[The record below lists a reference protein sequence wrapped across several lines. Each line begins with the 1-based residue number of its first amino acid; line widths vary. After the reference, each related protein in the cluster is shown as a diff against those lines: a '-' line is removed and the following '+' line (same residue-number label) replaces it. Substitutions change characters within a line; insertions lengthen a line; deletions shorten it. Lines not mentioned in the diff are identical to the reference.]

1 MTREEVTLLRAGFA
15 KTFAPHLAE
24 SRRWSAFTFIA
35 DILIAR
41 SFSQPTLIVETGCAR
56 KENNWNGDGQST
68 IVWSWLS
75 SQLHGCT
82 YSVDINP
89 DHVTLAR
96 SLSPNARITVGD
108 SVDFLRHFG
117 NASSISLLY
126 LDSFDYKIGSL
137 DAAEHH
143 LRELQAIYDRLRAD
157 CIIAVD
163 DCITPTEGKGALVR
177 QWLEERGNLPVLE
190 GYVTVWLK

>member
-15 KTFAPHLAE
+15 KTFAPFLGE

-56 KENNWNGDGQST
+56 QENNWNGDGQST

-75 SQLHGCT
+75 GQLDGFT

-96 SLSPNARITVGD
+96 SLSPNARVTVGD

-126 LDSFDYKIGSL
+126 LDSFDYKVGSL

-143 LRELQAIYDRLRAD
+143 LRELQAIYDRLPVD

>member
-24 SRRWSAFTFIA
+24 SHRWSAFTFIA

-56 KENNWNGDGQST
+56 QENNWNGDGQST
-68 IVWSWLS
+68 IVWSWLAG
-75 SQLHGCT
+75 QLDGFA

-89 DHVTLAR
+89 DNVNTARALA
-96 SLSPNARITVGD
+96 PNARITVGD

-126 LDSFDYKIGSL
+126 LDSFDYKTGSL

-143 LRELQAIYDRLRAD
+143 LRELQAIYDRLPAD

>member
-24 SRRWSAFTFIA
+24 SHRWSAFTFIA

-56 KENNWNGDGQST
+56 KENNWSGDGQST

-75 SQLHGCT
+75 GQLHGFT

-96 SLSPNARITVGD
+96 LMSPNARITVGD

-126 LDSFDYKIGSL
+126 LDSFDYKVGSL

-143 LRELQAIYDRLRAD
+143 LRELQAIYDRLPAD

>member
-15 KTFAPHLAE
+15 KTFAPFLAE

-56 KENNWNGDGQST
+56 KENNWSGDGQST

-75 SQLHGCT
+75 GQLDGLT

-96 SLSPNARITVGD
+96 SMSPNARITVGD

-126 LDSFDYKIGSL
+126 LDSFDYKVGSL

-143 LRELQAIYDRLRAD
+143 LRELQAIYDRLPAD
-157 CIIAVD
+157 CMIAVD